1 MIDPKAVSDQSS
13 RSMNQNR
20 GPRRKRNPL
29 GRRRMG
35 NLNPGMKTGPY
46 IGLRMIGNCLG
57 KRLPLKEPGKKP
69 GMIPSGM
76 NNTSCLTYS
85 TKSAYVCGDKKVNDH
100 EMPS

>member
-1 MIDPKAVSDQSS
+1 
-13 RSMNQNR
+13 
-20 GPRRKRNPL
+20 
-29 GRRRMG
+29 
-35 NLNPGMKTGPY
+35 
-46 IGLRMIGNCLG
+46 MIGNCLG